1 MGISH
6 VERAR
11 SSMSDT
17 DNIIIMMK
25 VIANEKTSTAS
36 RMITRTDEIR
46 RDQFDFVEFE
56 FGQLSA
62 PLKDLVLPLLD
73 DRYDGPVT
81 ITVEARAGDKVF
93 TNEQTFLNSKLKKI
107 VRTQTSSRGLILY
120 GSQQQELEKQ
130 LVNVLFNQAAK
141 PVKESLK
148 EDIKN

>member
-6 VERAR
+6 FERAR
-11 SSMSDT
+11 SVMSDT
-17 DNIIIMMK
+17 DTIIIMVK

-62 PLKDLVLPLLD
+62 PMKDLVLPLLD
-73 DRYDGPVT
+73 DRYDGPIT
-81 ITVEARAGDKVF
+81 IAVEARAGDKVF
-93 TNEQTFLNSKLKKI
+93 TNEKTFLNSKLKRI
-107 VRTQTSSRGLILY
+107 VQTESADHGLISY

-130 LVNVLFNQAAK
+130 LVNVLFNEAAK

-148 EDIKN
+148 DDINN